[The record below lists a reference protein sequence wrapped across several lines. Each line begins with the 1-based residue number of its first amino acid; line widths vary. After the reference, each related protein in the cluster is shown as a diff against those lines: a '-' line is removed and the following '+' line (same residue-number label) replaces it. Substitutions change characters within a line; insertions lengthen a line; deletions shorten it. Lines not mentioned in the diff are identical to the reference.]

1 MNPRVSVPKIFQ
13 RGNKWY
19 VRVQVPKSM
28 QERLKRKEYWVSL
41 RTPDRAEALQHATA
55 ATQKKRREISAVYR
69 RLSAIKETFHE
80 LDADQQIALGREAYA
95 TNVRGSADLIAEF
108 EASSFDTLKAFTE
121 ARAETVDDLV
131 ARLHVA
137 RSDTPHIRIMAHY
150 LMEENGIRLPDG
162 SLAFQ
167 QLLEICA
174 GAFVEAKRNELA
186 QLRGRAVHDA
196 PNPHYV
202 DAVTGGPMSY
212 VSLGDQLAMPPEPT
226 PSLTELLEAFLA
238 NPNKLRTEKTKK
250 SIRG

>member
-1 MNPRVSVPKIFQ
+1 MNPRVSVPKIFL

-28 QERLKRKEYWVSL
+28 QERLQRKEYWVSL
-41 RTPDRAEALQHATA
+41 RTSDRAEALQYATA

-80 LDADQQIALGREAYA
+80 LDADQQLALGREAYA
-95 TNVRGSADLIAEF
+95 THVRGGADLIAEF

-121 ARAETVDDLV
+121 ARTETVDDLV
-131 ARLHVA
+131 SRLRLA
-137 RSDTPHIRIMAHY
+137 RSDTPHIRVMAHT
-150 LMEENGIRLPDG
+150 LMEENGIRLPEG

-174 GAFVEAKRNELA
+174 DTFIEAKRNELA

-196 PNPHYV
+196 PKAMN
-202 DAVTGGPMSY
+202 AA
-212 VSLGDQLAMPPEPT
+212 LGRA
-226 PSLTELLEAFLA
+226 
-238 NPNKLRTEKTKK
+238 
-250 SIRG
+250 